1 MDWTK
6 AKSIL
11 IVALIVTNLI
21 LVGAYYFQN
30 NDLDENEAEMREVT
44 IKLLEDKNIFVK
56 TDIPL
61 EHHRMPKLTVKYDT
75 MNQDVIDEQLA
86 NQDALNENQLTEE
99 LLVSKTTE
107 FIENCGLM
115 NEHVVMDEIVRNEN
129 DIKVVYKNY
138 IDGIAIE
145 DSYIICT
152 LTDGKITDFKRFWLN
167 PIEVSEIKKEVIPA
181 VAALIKFMSENTEDD
196 KIYVEDL
203 SLVYWL
209 DSESFDAESPVT
221 DTAFPAWK
229 ITYNHGSV
237 KYISAWEQ

>member
-99 LLVSKTTE
+99 LLVAKTTE

-115 NEHVVMDEIVRNEN
+115 NEHVVMDEIVRNES

-167 PIEVSEIKKEVIPA
+167 PRSVFGPCR
-181 VAALIKFMSENTEDD
+181 
-196 KIYVEDL
+196 L
-203 SLVYWL
+203 SL
-209 DSESFDAESPVT
+209 SPSCWVQST
-221 DTAFPAWK
+221 EFPK
-229 ITYNHGSV
+229 PIFLQG
-237 KYISAWEQ
+237 E

>member
-99 LLVSKTTE
+99 LLVAKTTE

-181 VAALIKFMSENTEDD
+181 VAALIKFMSEKTEDD